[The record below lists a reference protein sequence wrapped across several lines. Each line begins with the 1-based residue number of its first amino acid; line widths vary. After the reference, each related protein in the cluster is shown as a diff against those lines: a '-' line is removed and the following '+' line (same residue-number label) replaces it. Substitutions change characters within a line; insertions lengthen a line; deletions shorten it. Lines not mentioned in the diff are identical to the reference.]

1 MNSTL
6 GEKLKSLRTLV
17 GLSQAEMADF
27 LGIDRSAY
35 CCYEINRA
43 KPDIYNLA
51 RLAKLFHVSTD
62 YLLFPETELQDQVEQ
77 YKSDIANAKPPA
89 SIFDETFLTLSDRE
103 RAMIV
108 QWRIVPDR
116 DELLEMVHQRCA
128 EYMKGDNKLF
138 PALNKTRE
146 KRRAAHSNQG
156 NPGQD
161 LPEDNVQG

>member
-17 GLSQAEMADF
+17 GLSQAEIADF

-62 YLLFPETELQDQVEQ
+62 YLLFPETELQDQVKQ
-77 YKSDIANAKPPA
+77 YESDIANAEPPT

-116 DELLEMVHQRCA
+116 DAVLEFVHQRCT
-128 EYMKGDNKLF
+128 EYMKGENNLF
-138 PALNKTRE
+138 PPLNKTRA
-146 KRRAAHSNQG
+146 KHRSARSNQE

-161 LPEDNVQG
+161 SSK